1 MNQTEVLMRLKRELY
16 ELMGALSIREIMVNA
31 RLIADLK
38 NALRLL
44 GQ

>member
-31 RLIADLK
+31 RLIAELK